1 MAGATNNNL
10 EDAVNAPV
18 KETKT
23 DEVAMKFLDSFRE
36 TAITRQRSLNDLFL
50 DRATDIRNSE
60 R

>member
-23 DEVAMKFLDSFRE
+23 DEAAMKFLDSFRE